1 MRIIC
6 HHRNQRLEVES
17 VWRCGYLQ
25 SIESSRDVESS
36 GYWGE
41 KWLTCRRAEVK
52 VHEHDVNLIL
62 GIVALF
68 EVLQRLVRTAIATG
82 SRAQAA
88 QRYSVLTA

>member
-1 MRIIC
+1 M
-6 HHRNQRLEVES
+6 
-17 VWRCGYLQ
+17 
-25 SIESSRDVESS
+25 
-36 GYWGE
+36 
-41 KWLTCRRAEVK
+41 TCRRAEVK